1 MLIEQL
7 ELRLKNRRGLKCTLQ
22 IEVDGSPV
30 NMQEVARTSKRFLRA
45 IKVSRQDKSEMQIS
59 AMLHF
64 MLVERFTVPR
74 DRILVG
80 FYWGRPPVQVMPL
93 SIEHQRKRA

>member
-22 IEVDGSPV
+22 IEVDGFPANPDHLV
-30 NMQEVARTSKRFLRA
+30 RTSKRFLRA
-45 IKVSRQDKSEMQIS
+45 IKISKKDKSEMQIS

-64 MLVERFTVPR
+64 MLAERFTVPK
-74 DRILVG
+74 DRLTVG
-80 FYWGRPPVQVMPL
+80 FFWGDPPIKVLP
-93 SIEHQRKRA
+93 IDPPRKRA